1 MSHFGSC
8 IISAMETSS
17 GVGLHALRVILL
29 ILKSGASVSAAEPL
43 AVEPCEEF
51 PAMSYTAFT

>member
-1 MSHFGSC
+1 
-8 IISAMETSS
+8 METSS